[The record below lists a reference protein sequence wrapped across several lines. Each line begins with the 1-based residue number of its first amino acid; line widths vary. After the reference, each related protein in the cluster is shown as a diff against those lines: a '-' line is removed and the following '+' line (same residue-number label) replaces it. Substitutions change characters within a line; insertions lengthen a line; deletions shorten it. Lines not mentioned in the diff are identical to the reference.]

1 MSGKKIS
8 KSSSFLMLKNLVF
21 LFTFFVLASCN
32 SDSIYEENVDF
43 DDKVWVANDTLNFT
57 FRVENSNENYN
68 VYYNVR
74 NTITYPF
81 QNLYINYTLENQTG
95 DTLAQDLVN
104 MTLFDPKTGKP
115 FGKGL
120 GDIFSHQFEI
130 MSQYQFPDTG
140 VYQIKLNQFMRRDS
154 LPEILSIGISVKDA
168 IETE

>member
-1 MSGKKIS
+1 MLKKKNS
-8 KSSSFLMLKNLVF
+8 KSASFFMLKNLMIVCIIF
-21 LFTFFVLASCN
+21 GVVSCN
-32 SDSIYEENVDF
+32 SDSIYEENIDF

-57 FRVENSNENYN
+57 FKVENSKDNYD
-68 VYYNVR
+68 VFYNIR

-95 DTLAQDLVN
+95 DTLAQDLIN

-140 VYQIKLNQFMRRDS
+140 VYHIKLNQFMRRDS
-154 LPEILSIGISVKDA
+154 LPEVLSVGVSVKNA
-168 IETE
+168 VLEE